1 MQKLIVKGKRNLS
14 GIVKISG
21 SKNATLPI
29 LAASILSDK
38 KVEIKNVPVVKDVI
52 TMYQLLKHIGSNIK
66 IIPKAKKIIIHNKN
80 KKLKTIAPYTFV
92 KTMRAGVIVLG
103 SLLSKFGKAKVSLPG
118 GCAIGT
124 RPVDIHLFGLKKLG
138 ANIKIKNGY
147 ILASAKKGL
156 LGTRIKFP
164 SISVGAT
171 ENVIIAASYAKGT
184 TYLKNCACEP
194 EIKNL
199 TNFLKKMG
207 AKITWINKREIKITG
222 NKKLK
227 SISHN
232 VMFDRIEAGTFIIAG
247 ALTSK
252 SLRILGVDSKILK
265 KELEILRKM
274 GVKFKIKKN
283 EIQILESKN
292 IKPVSIK
299 TEPYPGFPTDLQ
311 AQIMVLMIKAKGK
324 SKIQENIFENRF
336 MHVPELNRMGA
347 KIKTSGNSSYV
358 IGSQD
363 LNGAEVMATDLRASV
378 SLVLAGLI
386 AKDKTIIN
394 RVYHLDRGYEGLE
407 KKLRKCKAK
416 ISRIYY

>member
-1 MQKLIVKGKRNLS
+1 MQKLIVKGKKNIS
-14 GIVKISG
+14 GTVKISG

-29 LAASILSDK
+29 LAASILGDK
-38 KVEIKNVPVVKDVI
+38 KIEINNIPLVKDVI
-52 TMYQLLKHIGSNIK
+52 TMYQLLKHIGSNVK
-66 IIPKAKKIIIHNKN
+66 IDYSDRKILIHNKN

-138 ANIKIKNGY
+138 ANIKIKDGY
-147 ILASAKKGL
+147 ILAEAKKGL
-156 LGTRIKFP
+156 VGAKIRFP

-171 ENVIIAASYAKGT
+171 ENIIIAASFAKGT

-199 TNFLKKMG
+199 TDFLKKMG
-207 AKITWINKREIKITG
+207 VKISWIKKREIKITG

-227 SISHN
+227 RVSHN
-232 VMFDRIEAGTFIIAG
+232 VMFDRIEAGTFVIAG

-252 SLRILGVDSKILK
+252 RLRILGVDAKTLK
-265 KELEILRKM
+265 KELTVLRKM
-274 GVKFKIKKN
+274 GVRLKIKKN
-283 EIQILESKN
+283 EIQVLESNN
-292 IKPVSIK
+292 IKPISIK

-311 AQIMVLMIKAKGK
+311 AQIMVLMTKAKGK
-324 SKIQENIFENRF
+324 SKIKENIFENRF

-347 KIKTSGNSSYV
+347 KIKILGNSST
-358 IGSQD
+358 ITGPQN

-386 AKDKTIIN
+386 AKNKTVIN

-407 KKLRKCKAK
+407 KKLRKCKAS
-416 ISRIYY
+416 ISRIHY